1 MVVAKW
7 LRAPSPKRGPLH
19 RTDRVEE
26 MIANARMYSVD
37 AVSAAAWRALLEWVM
52 KRSGVA
58 SEVIDYPPPQRLEAL
73 WSRPDLGCA
82 FMCGYPLVRAT
93 PQPIVLAA
101 PVPSPNRYGGRP
113 VYWSDL
119 VVRDDS
125 KLETVAD
132 ILGRRFAYTTEDSQ
146 SGYHAAR
153 RFLAPYARAR
163 GLPLFASTV
172 GPLVTPRNL
181 VEAIVAGEADAG
193 PLDSYAHDLLRLH
206 EPALA
211 TRLRTIASTAP
222 TAIPPLVAAATI
234 PAGDAR
240 RLTDALLAVEHA
252 AELTWARAALLL
264 QRFERVTAE
273 SYDTLQVRAKEAD
286 ALGYA
291 RLL

>member
-1 MVVAKW
+1 
-7 LRAPSPKRGPLH
+7 
-19 RTDRVEE
+19 

-58 SEVIDYPPPQRLEAL
+58 CEVIDYPPPQPLEAL

-82 FMCGYPLVRAT
+82 FMCGYPFARAT
-93 PQPIVLAA
+93 PQPVALAA
-101 PVPSPNRYGGRP
+101 PVPSPNRYRGEA

-119 VVRDDS
+119 IVRDDS
-125 KLETVAD
+125 PLKAVAD
-132 ILGRRFAYTTEDSQ
+132 IFGRRFAYTAKDSQ

-153 RFLAPYARAR
+153 RFLAPYARAH

-172 GPLVTPRNL
+172 GPLITPRAV
-181 VEAIVAGEADAG
+181 VEAIVAGNADAG

-222 TAIPPLVAAATI
+222 TPIPSLVAAPTI
-234 PAGDAR
+234 RADDAR

-252 AELTWARAALLL
+252 GELASVRAALLL
-264 QRFERVTAE
+264 QRFDRVAAE
-273 SYDTLQVRAKEAD
+273 CYDALQVHAKEAD

-291 RLL
+291 RL